1 MHKWQDNLDVSV
13 HGRVVADIAL
23 KMNRWKQ
30 IVFLDDDESIIFSMG
45 IDVIGK
51 SSDTY
56 TYISEYDIFVAIVNN
71 KKREKI
77 QGQLETVG
85 AKIATLKC
93 P

>member
-1 MHKWQDNLDVSV
+1 
-13 HGRVVADIAL
+13 
-23 KMNRWKQ
+23 
-30 IVFLDDDESIIFSMG
+30 MG